1 MPKKRTCEKLE
12 QRIEEL
18 EKEVFAHRR
27 EKEALQ
33 ESEERFR
40 SLVETISDWIWEV
53 DRNGVYTYVSP
64 KVKNLL
70 GYEPEELICK
80 TVFDLMPPEG
90 AGRLAREFSAIVT
103 SRKPFKALE
112 NQSLHK
118 DGRLVIMETSG
129 VPIFDVN
136 GRFCGYRGINHDISE
151 RKQLEKEKM
160 KLETQLRQSQKM
172 EAIGTLAGGI
182 AHDFNNILF
191 PIFGYTEMT
200 MEEVP
205 EDSSARS
212 NLEEVF
218 KAANRAKDLVQQI
231 LTFSRQNDQE
241 LKPLRIQIIIREALK
256 LLRASLPS
264 TIDIRQ
270 DIDKDCGPT
279 LADPT
284 QVHQVIMNLC
294 TNAYHAMCEKGG
306 VLEVSLKEVDGD
318 SLASYGEIKPGIYL
332 RLTVSDTGK
341 GMDPEVLERIFNPYF
356 TTKSQGSGT
365 GIGLS
370 VVHGIVKSYSGQ
382 ITVNSKLGE
391 GSQFHVYLPRIRAS
405 SAAPS
410 NLSTRPAP
418 NGTERILLVDDE
430 AQIVRMVQQ
439 MLENLGYHV
448 TVRTSSLDA
457 FEAFCTQ
464 PDKFDLVITDQTM
477 PNIAGTELAQKL
489 TGIRPDIPIILC
501 TGFSEVIT
509 EEEAR
514 AMGIRKYVMKP
525 VVRSELAR
533 AIRQLL
539 DQEEERR
546 FRR

>member
-1 MPKKRTCEKLE
+1 MPNKRTYEELE

-18 EKEVFAHRR
+18 EKEVLAHRM
-27 EKEALQ
+27 EEEALQ
-33 ESEERFR
+33 ENEERFR
-40 SLVETISDWIWEV
+40 SLVETISDWIWEM
-53 DRNGVYTYVSP
+53 DRNGVYTYVSS

-70 GYEPEELICK
+70 GYEPEELIRK
-80 TVFDLMPPEG
+80 TPFDFMPPEE
-90 AGRLAREFSAIVT
+90 ARHFAREFSAIVA

-112 NQSLHK
+112 NQNIHK

-151 RKQLEKEKM
+151 RKQVEKEKM
-160 KLETQLRQSQKM
+160 KLETQLRQAQKM

-200 MEEVP
+200 MEDVP

-218 KAANRAKDLVQQI
+218 KAANRAEDLVQQI

-241 LKPLRIQIIIREALK
+241 LRPLRIQIIIKEALK

-264 TIDIRQ
+264 TIDVRQ
-270 DIDKDCGPT
+270 DIDKNCGPT

-284 QVHQVIMNLC
+284 QIHQVIMNLC
-294 TNAYHAMCEKGG
+294 TNAYHAMREKGG
-306 VLEVSLKEVDGD
+306 VLEVNLKEVKVDGD
-318 SLASYGEIKPGIYL
+318 NLTSYGELKPGIYL

-341 GMDPEVLERIFNPYF
+341 GMDTEVLQRIFNPYF
-356 TTKSQGSGT
+356 TTKSPGAGT

-370 VVHGIVKSYSGQ
+370 VVHGIIKSYGGQ
-382 ITVNSKLGE
+382 TTVNSKLGE
-391 GSQFHVYLPRIRAS
+391 GSTFHVYLPRVHTS
-405 SAAPS
+405 SVAPS
-410 NLSTRPAP
+410 NLSTKPVP

-430 AQIVRMVQQ
+430 AQIVRMAQQ
-439 MLENLGYHV
+439 MLESLGYHV

-457 FEAFCTQ
+457 FEVFCTQ

-477 PNIAGTELAQKL
+477 PNITGTELAQKL
-489 TGIRPDIPIILC
+489 MGIRPDIPIILC

-509 EEEAR
+509 EEKAK
-514 AMGIRKYVMKP
+514 AIGIRKYVMKP
-525 VVRSELAR
+525 VVKREMAI
-533 AIRQLL
+533 AIRQIL
-539 DQEEERR
+539 DQGDEK
-546 FRR
+546 